1 MQALLHLFA
10 GRAQCSRKKGRR
22 THMAR
27 KHERHTI
34 ARTLHQGQQAHR
46 ALLIPR
52 REPAAAGLHD
62 HSKCLHNQAAPR
74 CSLVLALRLKQ
85 AEPDAPTCDQFL
97 AARSA
102 VQPATAERS
111 PCDVRRPCTHAC
123 CCRSTH
129 ALRAYSLSLP
139 ELVSLPEDEELPL
152 LSDPLLLPLLR
163 EVPLEELGE
172 GERRRGLRSR
182 GGVAERRRGLRSR
195 GGLAERRRGLRSM
208 LRPLQHAQH
217 STAQQELARGGKPSC
232 LIQGVQLPRQA
243 GLPCDKIH
251 HRYAASCHTLKP
263 HDAHLLGSGR
273 LRGGL
278 RLRRGGLRRGGL
290 LLRRR
295 SSRRPSLS

>member
-1 MQALLHLFA
+1 MQ
-10 GRAQCSRKKGRR
+10 
-22 THMAR
+22 
-27 KHERHTI
+27 
-34 ARTLHQGQQAHR
+34 
-46 ALLIPR
+46 
-52 REPAAAGLHD
+52 D

-74 CSLVLALRLKQ
+74 CRLVLALRLKQ
-85 AEPDAPTCDQFL
+85 AEPDAPTCNQFL

-123 CCRSTH
+123 CCRSPH

-163 EVPLEELGE
+163 EVPLEEVGE

-182 GGVAERRRGLRSR
+182 GGVAERRRGLRAR
-195 GGLAERRRGLRSM
+195 GGLAERRRGLRSRAPPSGLRAGGEGERRRGGLREM

-232 LIQGVQLPRQA
+232 LVQGIQLPRQA